1 LGLRDELRA
10 SVLAALRTGSD
21 PLDGFFCEQRVNEQM
36 LAVLLAGRHLLLDG
50 PPGCGKTTLARIIAT
65 LLPAAEFRRLCRY
78 GCGPNDSIDRC
89 PDCGHSAN
97 HEMIVL
103 PGAERF
109 VRVQGAPEL
118 TPDDLVGSVDPL
130 AALRFGLRDP
140 RAFSPGKVQRANRR
154 VLFVDE
160 LNRVAE
166 RTQNALLEVL
176 EEGATTLAAFDLR
189 VTVDTLVIA
198 TQNPSDSAGTERIS
212 DTLSDRFERV
222 VIDYPTFEEEVD
234 IVRRYARLRRSPR
247 LDEEEIRAATRVTQ
261 STRAD
266 SSYIRP
272 ASVRATVAAC
282 EQAQA
287 LAELRDHS
295 SVERSD
301 LTDALRLGLR
311 GRVETD
317 DDDAALAVESLLDEL
332 SSPA

>member
-1 LGLRDELRA
+1 LSLRDELRE
-10 SVLAALRTGSD
+10 SVLERLRAGED
-21 PLDGFFCEQRVNEQM
+21 PLDGFYCDRRVKEQM
-36 LAVLLAGRHLLLDG
+36 LAVLLSGRHLLLDG

-65 LLPAAEFRRLCRY
+65 LLPAAEFRRLCRF
-78 GCGPNDSIDRC
+78 GCGPTDVLEHC
-89 PDCGHSAN
+89 PDCAHSSS
-97 HEMIVL
+97 HEVNL
-103 PGAERF
+103 LSGAERF
-109 VRVQGAPEL
+109 VRVQGSPEL

-189 VTVDTLVIA
+189 VEVDTLVIA

-222 VIDYPTFEEEVD
+222 VVDYPTFEEEVD
-234 IVRRYARLRRSPR
+234 IVRRYARLRASPKLGEEAIRS
-247 LDEEEIRAATRVTQ
+247 AADATQQTRV
-261 STRAD
+261 D
-266 SSYIRP
+266 SRFVRP

-282 EQAQA
+282 EQAQS
-287 LAELRDHS
+287 LAELRGHAL
-295 SVERSD
+295 VERSD
-301 LTDALRLGLR
+301 LVDALRLGLR

-317 DDDAALAVESLLDEL
+317 DDEAALAVDSLLARLD
-332 SSPA
+332 AR